1 MPVETTRQLAD
12 ALLVALEAVAVEHR
26 ERDEREG
33 IVRLANELLERLE
46 LFTPEHRE
54 RAASRVVASLCAV
67 CHERRKAKALAMRKW
82 RAKRHKVMTA

>member
-12 ALLVALEAVAVEHR
+12 ALFAGLEAIAAEHR

-33 IVRLANELLERLE
+33 IVRLANTLLERLE

-54 RAASRVVASLCAV
+54 RAASRAIASLCAV
-67 CHERRKAKALAMRKW
+67 CHARRKKKALAMRRW
-82 RAKRHKVMTA
+82 RAQRRKATA

>member
-33 IVRLANELLERLE
+33 IVRLAN
-46 LFTPEHRE
+46 
-54 RAASRVVASLCAV
+54 
-67 CHERRKAKALAMRKW
+67 
-82 RAKRHKVMTA
+82 